1 MMDEFGKLLWARLDK
16 MESKQDEI
24 IDRVGQQ
31 ETELVER
38 VGNVEKSVAAIEGE
52 IRGLTKA
59 IEAGQTNIEVNA
71 TGRDQNAGPTDNSVS
86 TSNTITAGGNV
97 QGVNAQSDGGAKN
110 LVGQVRTVWE
120 QNKLAVMGAVG
131 VAAVMF
137 QTEIKRFLGIE

>member
-1 MMDEFGKLLWARLDK
+1 MDEFNKLLWARLDK

-52 IRGLTKA
+52 IKGLTRA
-59 IEAGQTNIEVNA
+59 IEAGQTSIEVIA
-71 TGRDQNAGPTDNSVS
+71 TSQDQSAGPTDNSVK
-86 TSNTITAGGNV
+86 TENTITAGGNV
-97 QGVNAQSDGGAKN
+97 QGVNAQSDGGVKN
-110 LVGQVRTVWE
+110 IAGQVRAIWE
-120 QNKLAVMGAVG
+120 QNKLTVIAAVG

>member
-1 MMDEFGKLLWARLDK
+1 MMDEFNKLLWARLDK

-59 IEAGQTNIEVNA
+59 IEAGQTNIEVTA
-71 TGRDQNAGPTDNSVS
+71 TGQDQSAGPTDNSVK
-86 TSNTITAGGNV
+86 TANTITAGGNV
-97 QGVNAQSDGGAKN
+97 QGVNAQSDGGAKS
-110 LVGQVRTVWE
+110 LTGQVRTIWE
-120 QNKLAVMGAVG
+120 QNKLAVTAAVG
-131 VAAVMF
+131 VMAIMF